1 MPKERVT
8 FRDCEKAAK
17 KMCDAYSSL
26 IVFVEAEKGSRVY
39 GYRHKIKFKL
49 LGRPIVLRHIS
60 PTTLRETLS
69 TLEGVV
75 HLISEKFGKSD

>member
-1 MPKERVT
+1 MPNVRVT

-17 KMCDAYSSL
+17 KMCDTYSSL

-49 LGRPIVLRHIS
+49 LGRPIVLMHTS

-69 TLEGVV
+69 TVEDVV
-75 HLISEKFGKSD
+75 RLISEKFGKPD